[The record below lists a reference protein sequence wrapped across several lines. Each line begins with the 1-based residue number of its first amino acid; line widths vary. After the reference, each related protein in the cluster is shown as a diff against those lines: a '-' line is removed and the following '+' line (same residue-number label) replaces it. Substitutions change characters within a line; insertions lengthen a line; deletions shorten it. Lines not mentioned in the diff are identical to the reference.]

1 MDMFRRQ
8 VSVESLIEEYAGA
21 YNDEEPWDKDDEA
34 HSAWGRNRVSDK
46 SSYEMRLR
54 GLSGV
59 IKNADMDNIM
69 QRAAM
74 KQGSVSMPDQEPL
87 DETHTWQHVTSLP
100 LSQQPSGTNS
110 NSSVQLDGV
119 SATVEE
125 DMAVSA
131 RVSKAGLQAGRASV
145 RPEVAPKE
153 VDSSSSEASSLT
165 ATPAQSQST
174 SRTASSANP
183 DSRHTPVDQQD
194 SPPSMW
200 GSGPLFPPR

>member
-1 MDMFRRQ
+1 MFRRQ

-21 YNDEEPWDKDDEA
+21 YDDQEPRDKDDAA
-34 HSAWGRNRVSDK
+34 HSAWGRNQVSDR

-59 IKNADMDNIM
+59 IKKTDMDNIM
-69 QRAAM
+69 QRASM
-74 KQGSVSMPDQEPL
+74 EQGRVAMPDQEPL

-131 RVSKAGLQAGRASV
+131 RAGLQAGRASV
-145 RPEVAPKE
+145 RPEVVPKE
-153 VDSSSSEASSLT
+153 VDSSSSESSSLT
-165 ATPAQSQST
+165 ATPTQSQTT

-194 SPPSMW
+194 GPPSMW
-200 GSGPLFPPR
+200 GNGPLFPPH